1 MDSLMTHFILAQIVI
16 AFYMT
21 TNSVGALE
29 TVKKKDPL
37 EIETYEIKPWF
48 SIFTPTRVEQL
59 NGFNP
64 GLYNKT

>member
-29 TVKKKDPL
+29 TVKGRKKRSL
-37 EIETYEIKPWF
+37 ENIDL
-48 SIFTPTRVEQL
+48 Q
-59 NGFNP
+59 N
-64 GLYNKT
+64 